1 MSTINISPE
10 KITGRCEYKCDYKF
24 DYTGLTDFSMYN
36 YNSYG
41 LLLFGINQSNPSTA
55 PVKYNGT
62 DYQLEGI
69 YLSSPSMHQF
79 SSYDADAEI
88 LLVHNNTAGQVLWV
102 CIPVIAHATASQ
114 SDFLSQSIDHL
125 QAMTTT
131 SSTFSLSNYNLNSMI
146 PMDPY
151 YTYKSKDKPWNWLVF
166 GRPSAITISQQNLN
180 TLTSLCGTMSINF
193 ASFYP
198 IDASGAIYFNNAGP
212 RHLRMDDNEIYIDC
226 KPTDSKGNTESGI
239 ETKETSSTSN
249 FNSTI
254 FNTGGFQQFVL
265 YLLLFLFVLGM
276 FYVFYAIPTFFIS
289 LSGKPQPVAGPVV
302 TNPGT

>member
-1 MSTINISPE
+1 
-10 KITGRCEYKCDYKF
+10 
-24 DYTGLTDFSMYN
+24 L
-36 YNSYG
+36 
-41 LLLFGINQSNPSTA
+41 NQSNAATA

-62 DYQLEGI
+62 DYQLI
-69 YLSSPSMHQF
+69 NINVSSPSMHQF
-79 SSYDADAEI
+79 SSYTADAEI
-88 LLVHNNTAGQVLWV
+88 VLIHQNVANAYFIV

-114 SDFLSQSIDHL
+114 SDFLSQSVENL

-131 SSTFSLSNYNLNSMI
+131 SSTFSLSNYNLNTMI

-151 YTYKSKDKPWNWLVF
+151 YTYNSSSGVTIHWLVF
-166 GRPSAITISQQNLN
+166 GRPSALTISQQNLN
-180 TLTSLCGTMSINF
+180 TMTGICGTMTSNWVNM
-193 ASFYP
+193 YQP
-198 IDASGAIYFNNAGP
+198 DASGAIYFNNAGP

-226 KPTDSKGNTESGI
+226 KPTDSKGNVETEPGI
-239 ETKETSSTSN
+239 KGTSTTSN

-254 FNTGGFQQFVL
+254 FNTSGFQQFTL